1 ETGLIGSEEF
11 ANGNMIATKKMVGL
25 LNIDG
30 MNVLDET
37 DYILQ
42 YGSNLSEM
50 EHYLASAAKAQGR
63 VVKMDP
69 RPQNGLFFRS

>member
-1 ETGLIGSEEF
+1 
-11 ANGNMIATKKMVGL
+11 MVGL

-63 VVKMDP
+63 VVKWILAHKMDC
-69 RPQNGLFFRS
+69 F